1 MFNNLS
7 ILLIS
12 LGEIPYF
19 SELVYQ
25 ISLQY
30 HGVQSCLSKTSRSV
44 RKFIGYAVNTSLL
57 SCMWHGILR
66 ILGVLIKV
74 CA

>member
-44 RKFIGYAVNTSLL
+44 RKSD
-57 SCMWHGILR
+57 MR
-66 ILGVLIKV
+66 LIQACYPV
-74 CA
+74 CGMAY